1 MIIYSSSGI
10 RVLFKSRG
18 GRSVPGL
25 GTIANSVAIIVGAV
39 LGVFC
44 KRGLPEKWQE
54 TMMSSI
60 ALCIAIIGI
69 QMALKT
75 QNIVVVIFS
84 LVLGAITGE
93 IIDIEGAMNRLGNFL
108 GDKLSGNDA
117 SAAAAIGAGFV
128 NASILFCSGAM
139 AILGSIQ
146 DGLAADHTTLYAKAT
161 LDGLISLILSA
172 NVGIGVALS
181 AISVGISPAGEPL
194 LDLCYEEDSAG
205 VVDMNVVMTGEGQF
219 VEVQGTGEGRPFS
232 REEMNRLLELAEKG
246 IDELISYEKDV
257 LGNVLVWRVGR
268 E

>member
-1 MIIYSSSGI
+1 MSNILDYIVKLRKMSMINYSSSGI
-10 RVLFKSRG
+10 IVLFKSRG

-93 IIDIEGAMNRLGNFL
+93 IIDIEGAMNRLGKFL

-181 AISVGISPAGEPL
+181 AISVGIYQGSITLLAGFVGPL
-194 LDLCYEEDSAG
+194 VTED
-205 VVDMNVVMTGEGQF
+205 M
-219 VEVQGTGEGRPFS
+219 
-232 REEMNRLLELAEKG
+232 LAEITASGG
-246 IDELISYEKDV
+246 IMIMAIACNMLKLTKIRI
-257 LGNVLVWRVGR
+257 GNLLPGMFFAAAITAFIV
-268 E
+268 